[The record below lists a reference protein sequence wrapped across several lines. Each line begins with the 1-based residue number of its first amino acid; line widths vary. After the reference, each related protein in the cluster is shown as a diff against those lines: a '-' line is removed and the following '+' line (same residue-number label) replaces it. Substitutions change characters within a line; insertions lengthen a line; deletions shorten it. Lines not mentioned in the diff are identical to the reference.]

1 MFKELIKKQFPAPS
15 LPDSPQSTKQPLTY
29 EEKNA
34 LYYAAGYIP
43 RTLRKQLEH
52 SEHELKELILCLHEL
67 TEDDGI
73 DDESQDWIKKIDR
86 GGLRHVSFAMYS
98 LILAMELRL
107 QTVLQ
112 QSAYS
117 RNIKEDAI
125 ASIMECDEVKYH
137 WNTLSA
143 NWEAEEVKVLLP
155 MIIQLWVTM

>member
-1 MFKELIKKQFPAPS
+1 MCS
-15 LPDSPQSTKQPLTY
+15 LCQLGPFSLAQSH
-29 EEKNA
+29 
-34 LYYAAGYIP
+34 IP
-43 RTLRKQLEH
+43 RALRKQLER
-52 SEHELKELILCLHEL
+52 SEHELKEELILCLHEL
-67 TEDDGI
+67 IEDDGI
-73 DDESQDWIKKIDR
+73 DDESQDWIKKIDQ

-125 ASIMECDEVKYH
+125 ASIMECEVKYH

-143 NWEAEEVKVLLP
+143 NWEAEEVKILLP
-155 MIIQLWVTM
+155 MIIQLWVTMRGFAYVSAW